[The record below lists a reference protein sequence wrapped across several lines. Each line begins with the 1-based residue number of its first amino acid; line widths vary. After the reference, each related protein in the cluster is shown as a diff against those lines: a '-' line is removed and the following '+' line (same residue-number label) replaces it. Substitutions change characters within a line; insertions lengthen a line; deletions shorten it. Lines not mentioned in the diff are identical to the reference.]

1 MSNTPYGSTNT
12 YTDTSGSSLGTS
24 LVQTAYDRYVE
35 FALRAVP
42 LIRDVADKRPV
53 QQAMPG
59 SSVVF
64 QLYND
69 LSKNI
74 TQLSE
79 TVDPDAVGFGNT
91 VQKTVTLYEYGNAA
105 LATRKL
111 ELFSLSDVDP
121 AIADI
126 IAFNMADSI
135 DEVAQNVLR
144 QGPNVI
150 YGTGTS
156 TAGVG
161 DISTGAT
168 PTITSADV
176 RKAVAKLRSG
186 KAVPRVDDLYW
197 CGIHPE
203 VSHDL
208 RAETGAGA
216 WRDAHIY
223 NESGAGELWPGSI
236 GVYEGAM
243 YVESPRLYS
252 GLDATTGVQNYEG
265 ATTATTYTQAAASGA
280 SGAKTIVFGSAI
292 NSAIQVGYVVSGT
305 GTAGGATAPGA
316 NSAAAGYARIT
327 AISTDRLTV
336 TVDTA
341 NAGTVGT
348 ATITF
353 TATNKVYRTLVAGKQ
368 ALAEAIA
375 EEPHVVIGPV
385 VDKLMRFR
393 PIGWYGVLG
402 FSLYRDAALY
412 RIETTSSIAS

>member
-1 MSNTPYGSTNT
+1 MANTPYGSTNT

-24 LVQTAYDRYVE
+24 LVQAAYDRYVE

-64 QLYND
+64 QLYTD
-69 LSKNI
+69 LSKA
-74 TQLSE
+74 TSVLSE
-79 TVDPDAVGFGNT
+79 TVDPDAIGFGNT
-91 VQKTVTLYEYGNAA
+91 TNVSVTLNEYGNAA

-135 DEVAQNVLR
+135 DEVALTELR
-144 QGPNVI
+144 SGTNVI
-150 YGTGTS
+150 YGDGTS
-156 TAGVG
+156 TASVTSAGT
-161 DISTGAT
+161 IS
-168 PTITSADV
+168 SADV
-176 RKAVAKLRSG
+176 RKAVAKLRTN

-197 CGIHPE
+197 TGIHPE

-208 RAETGAGA
+208 RAETGAGG
-216 WRDAHIY
+216 WREAHVY
-223 NESGAGELWPGSI
+223 NESGAGQLWPGAI

-243 YVESPRLYS
+243 YVESPRLY
-252 GLDATTGVQNYEG
+252 TGVTSGIQSYEG
-265 ATTATTYTQAAASGA
+265 ATTATTLTKAAASGA
-280 SGAKTIVFGSAI
+280 SGAFTIVFGSAI
-292 NSAIQVGYVVSGT
+292 DDSIQVGYVISGT
-305 GTAGGATAPGA
+305 NTAGGATAPG
-316 NSAAAGYARIT
+316 SGVAATAYARIT
-327 AISTDRLTV
+327 AISADRLTV
-336 TVDTA
+336 TVDKA
-341 NAGTVGT
+341 NTNAVGT
-348 ATITF
+348 NTITF
-353 TATNKVYRTLVAGKQ
+353 TATVKVYRTIVAGKQ

-402 FSLYRDAALY
+402 FKVYRQEALY
-412 RIETTSSIAS
+412 RIATSSSIAS